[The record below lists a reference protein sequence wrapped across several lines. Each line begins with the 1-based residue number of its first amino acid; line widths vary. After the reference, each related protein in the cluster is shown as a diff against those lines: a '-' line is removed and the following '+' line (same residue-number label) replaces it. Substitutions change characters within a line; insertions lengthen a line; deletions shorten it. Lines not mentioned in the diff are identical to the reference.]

1 MKVKSIRNV
10 VYDETFRC
18 CFLDIDAKGHLIKGS
33 YIDIIKD
40 GITIYKNTNIADI
53 VNKEGYF
60 TIQINERIKYKHIG
74 CLIRKSRCCRLC
86 HKPGNVR
93 SHKHSIVETVLYE
106 MINEVINKNDK
117 INDILT
123 KSKKQNKGE
132 TGENNIIKYLFINR
146 NNKAIITII
155 FNINSCIIL
164 IDPKTRKEILSLE
177 NISKSSGY
185 YKSDIIIHF
194 IEVNII
200 YHVSIKCND
209 GSPPTLLNHTN
220 RSCDYFQNK
229 LQCEQLKILDSVVI
243 KRNNM
248 KKQDVNFNDIKDLL
262 TNEELNCLINIIS
275 YFTFDGTGS
284 SKSKCPADSIF
295 IVDNS
300 SDILSSYKFIVC
312 KEDIQKKEYI
322 KSILSNLRICMRGG
336 KHGLPGKTNYD
347 KDMVLCEPWL
357 FYDTKNKPCVAI
369 HIRYI

>member
-1 MKVKSIRNV
+1 MKIKNIILNGKLQSIHI
-10 VYDETFRC
+10 YYYSESE
-18 CFLDIDAKGHLIKGS
+18 KYLILNKF
-33 YIDIIKD
+33 D
-40 GITIYKNTNIADI
+40 GFIYKLYEYKRGKIMSLRMSNVTDKYRNYYVLKINKKEKDI
-53 VNKEGYF
+53 N
-60 TIQINERIKYKHIG
+60 
-74 CLIRKSRCCRLC
+74 KSRTMEKELY
-86 HKPGNVR
+86 N
-93 SHKHSIVETVLYE
+93 SIIELAKQKGIDRKWSNPEFKKMYTSLLDNIY
-106 MINEVINKNDK
+106 KK
-117 INDILT
+117 I
-123 KSKKQNKGE
+123 KKQNKGE
-132 TGENNIIKYLFINR
+132 NGENNIIKYLFINR
-146 NNKAIITII
+146 NNKDIITRI
-155 FNINSCIIL
+155 FNIDSCIIL

-177 NISKSSGY
+177 NINKSSGY
-185 YKSDIIIHF
+185 YKADIIINF
-194 IEVNII
+194 IEENII

-248 KKQDVNFNDIKDLL
+248 KKQDVNFNDIKELL
-262 TNEELNCLINIIS
+262 TNEEINCLINVIS

-312 KEDIQKKEYI
+312 KEDIQKKKYI

-347 KDMVLCEPWL
+347 KDMFLCKPWL